1 MADFIEVARTS
12 DVPPGHSTIV
22 VAAGHVIALYNVGGT
37 FHATSNVCLHRGGPV
52 GEGDLEG
59 SVVTCPWHGW
69 RYDVKTGQN
78 LANPVAR
85 LKTYEVKVEGDR
97 ILVAPA

>member
-12 DVPPGHSTIV
+12 DVPPGRSTII

-69 RYDVKTGQN
+69 QYDVRTGQN
-78 LANPVAR
+78 LANPEAR
-85 LKTYEVKVEGDR
+85 LKTYEVKVEGNR